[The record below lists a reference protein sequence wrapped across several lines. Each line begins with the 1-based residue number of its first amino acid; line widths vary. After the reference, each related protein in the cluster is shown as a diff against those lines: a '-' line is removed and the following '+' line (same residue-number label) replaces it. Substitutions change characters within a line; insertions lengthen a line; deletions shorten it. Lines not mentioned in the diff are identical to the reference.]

1 MPGAWFSM
9 CIGLAAIGLVAGV
22 SVASGAADS
31 VSGTLQVGAERFA
44 LKFVFAVMEQDGVA
58 ADKEKLTVFLSD
70 LPVPDE
76 LRKATDDWVQW
87 ADQQARAGALHG
99 VALAIDPATGVW
111 SGGRMLTRE
120 GLEFYSETVSS
131 PELSDLH
138 FAPAGPLGDQ
148 VAGKVSMKKPMS
160 GAHDE
165 AGAWRLEAEFRSAV
179 TRRPAVSGV
188 LTGAAALNSPQYKA
202 VLAFLD
208 ACRKKD
214 PDAIRNAM
222 DPNSREMLAQMMAG
236 NKVEALN
243 MFAQEAAETAA
254 LKLVRVTIRGD
265 SAELE
270 FGDGKPGSKP
280 KESLTVA
287 LSGGEWK
294 IAP

>member
-148 VAGKVSMKKPMS
+148 VAGNN
-160 GAHDE
+160 
-165 AGAWRLEAEFRSAV
+165 
-179 TRRPAVSGV
+179 T
-188 LTGAAALNSPQYKA
+188 N
-202 VLAFLD
+202 
-208 ACRKKD
+208 
-214 PDAIRNAM
+214 
-222 DPNSREMLAQMMAG
+222 
-236 NKVEALN
+236 
-243 MFAQEAAETAA
+243 
-254 LKLVRVTIRGD
+254 
-265 SAELE
+265 
-270 FGDGKPGSKP
+270 
-280 KESLTVA
+280 
-287 LSGGEWK
+287 
-294 IAP
+294 